1 MSAPTADPERPGP
14 GIRTRDLLRGAVPAL
29 LVGIVAALVLRGV
42 DGAAEA
48 LEHLM
53 WGALPAALGTSGDSW
68 WWILGT
74 LSLTGLA
81 VGLIVQFAPGHGGPD
96 TATIEFLAPRQPLRH
111 LPGIA
116 AVLLLGLAGGVS
128 LGPEGPIIA
137 ITTAITTAVL
147 GQLVPGLPA
156 RSVVMITASGTIGAM
171 FGTPVAAALL
181 LTGMLAA
188 AGVGGTLW
196 DRLFLP
202 LTAAATGAMTALLLG
217 GPTLTLTLPP
227 YTPQALDLLTGTLVA
242 LVAAG
247 LAALAV
253 VIFPRVH
260 ALFRRLGHPVLY
272 ITAGGVILGVLGV
285 VGGPITLFK
294 GLHQMAELLGE
305 RRELSVS
312 TLVVIILVKVAALV
326 IAATAGFR
334 GGRIFPALFIGVAIG
349 LLASVLMPV
358 IPVGLAIAAG
368 VLGFVLVVSRDGW
381 LALFLAVA
389 VSGDIATLPVL
400 CVIVLPAWLL
410 ARGVPEMIVPLGPD
424 SEGATR

>member
-1 MSAPTADPERPGP
+1 MT
-14 GIRTRDLLRGAVPAL
+14 GIRTRDLVRGAVPAL
-29 LVGIVAALVLRGV
+29 LIGIVAALLLRGL
-42 DGAAEA
+42 DGVAEI
-48 LEHLM
+48 LEHFL
-53 WGALPAALGTSGDSW
+53 WDALPASLGTSGDAW
-68 WWILGT
+68 WWILGI

-96 TATIEFLAPRQPLRH
+96 TATIEFLGPVQRLRH

-147 GQLVPGLPA
+147 ARVVPALPTQ
-156 RSVVMITASGTIGAM
+156 SVIMITASGTIGAM

-188 AGVGGTLW
+188 ASVGGTLW

-202 LTAAATGAMTALLLG
+202 LTAAASGAMTVLLIG

-227 YTPQALDLLTGTLVA
+227 YAPQALDLATGTLVA

-247 LAALAV
+247 LAAVAV
-253 VIFPRVH
+253 VVFPLMH
-260 ALFRRLGHPVLY
+260 AGFRRLKHPVIY
-272 ITAGGVILGVLGV
+272 ITLGGVLLGLLGVL
-285 VGGPITLFK
+285 GGPITLFK

-305 RRELSVS
+305 RGELTSGA
-312 TLVVIILVKVAALV
+312 LILIILVKIAALV
-326 IAATAGFR
+326 VAATAGFR
-334 GGRIFPALFIGVAIG
+334 GGRIFPALFVGVAIG
-349 LLASVLMPV
+349 LLASVLLPV
-358 IPVGLAIAAG
+358 IPVGLAIATG

-400 CVIVLPAWLL
+400 CVIVLPTWLL
-410 ARGVPEMIVPLGPD
+410 ARGVPEMIVHGPP
-424 SEGATR
+424 GADAPTR